1 MAETLVI
8 IAFMTVTEILQLAD
22 ELVYAKKGK
31 HLDDLQESIIK
42 GLWEDQTYQEIA
54 QECNRSESRVRNIAA
69 KLLQLL
75 SEELGENIEK
85 ANFRSTFKRLN
96 ISSSQSPQ
104 SICNVGNSGNNN
116 YNFGSQV
123 LYNSKQDNQ
132 ENTTNNQSKLSY
144 HDLTFAPKIFK
155 FYSRETELQTLSSWI
170 LNQNTPLISVL
181 GLSGIGK
188 TALVKRFV
196 DLNLE
201 QFEVIIWRSLK
212 YPDSLDLLIDDILNF
227 CKIEIKP
234 NPNNKLKQLFDIFTQ
249 KRCLIIL
256 DDVQNIFMSSQ
267 FAGQYQTEYKDY
279 QKFFTMITEIQHQS
293 NIILISQEKCAEM
306 HCLDQQL
313 YPIKSLELS
322 GLDDIKILENTGL
335 NNQDSWLKL
344 IHLYDGNL
352 IYLKDIVSLIQ
363 DVYDGEVADF
373 LAENSLIITQNMQS
387 HFNDLFNRLSP
398 IEQQIILELSKLEA
412 PMSREDLKQKLPLSS
427 VDFVK
432 GLQSLQQRY
441 LVTKIKEEKV
451 MFKLSPV
458 FREYVKNCC
467 KD

>member
-1 MAETLVI
+1 MN
-8 IAFMTVTEILQLAD
+8 VTEILQFVD
-22 ELVYAKKGK
+22 QLVFESTGR
-31 HLDDLQESIIK
+31 HLDNVQRAVVKGAYEGDTYNEIGEKNHFNKSHVGEIGGDLWK
-42 GLWEDQTYQEIA
+42 
-54 QECNRSESRVRNIAA
+54 
-69 KLLQLL
+69 LL
-75 SEELGENIEK
+75 SEALGEDIK
-85 ANFRSTFKRLN
+85 KTNFRSTFERLQ
-96 ISSSQSPQ
+96 ITLSPITIQ
-104 SICNVGNSGNNN
+104 KDNKQNNN
-116 YNFGSQV
+116 NNNFYFGLQPSNQS
-123 LYNSKQDNQ
+123 NNQ
-132 ENTTNNQSKLSY
+132 ENTTNNQSKSDYNDLS
-144 HDLTFAPKIFK
+144 LAPKIIK
-155 FYSRETELQTLSSWI
+155 FYNRESELKTLTNWMF
-170 LNQNTPLISVL
+170 NQNIRLISVL

-188 TALVKRFV
+188 TALIRRFI

-201 QFEVIIWRSLK
+201 QFELIIWRSWK
-212 YPDSLDLLIDDILNF
+212 FPKSLDLLVNDLLKVCQQEAEETLDD
-227 CKIEIKP
+227 
-234 NPNNKLKQLFDIFTQ
+234 KLKQLFDIFNQ

-256 DDVQNIFMSSQ
+256 DDVHNIFISGQ

-279 QKFFTMITEIQHQS
+279 QKFFTMITETEHQS

-322 GLDDIKILENTGL
+322 GLDDNISILDNTGL

-344 IHLYDGNL
+344 IQFYEGNPT
-352 IYLKDIVSLIQ
+352 YLKDIVSLIQ

-398 IEQQIILELSKLEA
+398 IEQQIILELSKLDQ
-412 PMSREDLKQKLPLSS
+412 PISRENLKQNLPLSS

>member
-1 MAETLVI
+1 MLYI
-8 IAFMTVTEILQLAD
+8 DFMNVTEILQFVD
-22 ELVYAKKGK
+22 QLVFESTGR
-31 HLDDLQESIIK
+31 HLDNVQRAVVKGAYEGDTYNEIGEKNHFNKSHVGEIGGDLWK
-42 GLWEDQTYQEIA
+42 
-54 QECNRSESRVRNIAA
+54 
-69 KLLQLL
+69 LL
-75 SEELGENIEK
+75 SEALGEDIK
-85 ANFRSTFKRLN
+85 KTNFRSTFERLQ
-96 ISSSQSPQ
+96 ITLSPITIQ
-104 SICNVGNSGNNN
+104 KDNKQNNN
-116 YNFGSQV
+116 NNNFYFGLQPSNQS
-123 LYNSKQDNQ
+123 NNQ
-132 ENTTNNQSKLSY
+132 ENTTNNQSKSDYNDLS
-144 HDLTFAPKIFK
+144 LAPKIIK
-155 FYSRETELQTLSSWI
+155 FYNRESELKTLTNWMF
-170 LNQNTPLISVL
+170 NQNIRLISVL

-188 TALVKRFV
+188 TALIRRFI

-201 QFEVIIWRSLK
+201 QFELIIWRSWK
-212 YPDSLDLLIDDILNF
+212 FPKSLDLLVNDLLKVCQQEAEETLDD
-227 CKIEIKP
+227 
-234 NPNNKLKQLFDIFTQ
+234 KLKQLFDIFNQ

-256 DDVQNIFMSSQ
+256 DDVHNIFISGQ

-279 QKFFTMITEIQHQS
+279 QKFFTMITETEHQS

-322 GLDDIKILENTGL
+322 GLDDNISILDNTGL

-344 IHLYDGNL
+344 IRLYEGNPT
-352 IYLKDIVSLIQ
+352 YLKNIVSLIQ

-398 IEQQIILELSKLEA
+398 IEQQIILELSKLDQ
-412 PMSREDLKQKLPLSS
+412 PISRENLKQNLPLSS